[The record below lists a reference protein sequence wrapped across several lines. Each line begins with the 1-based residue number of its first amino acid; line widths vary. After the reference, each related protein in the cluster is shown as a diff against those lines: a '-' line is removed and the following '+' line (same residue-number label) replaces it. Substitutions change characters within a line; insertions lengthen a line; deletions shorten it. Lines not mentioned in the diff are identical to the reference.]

1 MLNMLAE
8 KFLIGLYHK
17 FNLLYENI
25 NFYIWQ
31 MLLLNLIFEFNVL
44 NRKICSKILIKKKVF
59 LDEL

>member
-1 MLNMLAE
+1 MLAE

-17 FNLLYENI
+17 LNLLYENI

-44 NRKICSKILIKKKVF
+44 NRKICSKILIEKKDF